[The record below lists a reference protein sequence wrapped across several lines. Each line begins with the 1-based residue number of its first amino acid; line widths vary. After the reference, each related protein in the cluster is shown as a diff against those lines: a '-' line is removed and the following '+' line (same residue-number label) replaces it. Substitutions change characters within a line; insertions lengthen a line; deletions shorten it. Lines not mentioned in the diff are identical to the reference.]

1 MRQSLVSSLQSL
13 PQTMTPKAVIF
24 DLGSVLVD
32 YDHESTWTAVSA
44 VSQASFN
51 DLEKL
56 AFMLAEDAGKGVM
69 NGRQLHQILV
79 EQAGTTP
86 DYDDFFRAFCRH
98 IHRNEMA
105 LGYAVALAQRPN
117 LRLGIISNTN
127 AAHADWLRVL
137 IPEFQH
143 FKSVILS
150 SDVGLLKPDP
160 AIYHLALNQ
169 LAVLPEAALFVD
181 DMGENVRG
189 ATAVGLHA
197 IHHQNWNQTRSAIEN
212 WLGVSAE

>member
-1 MRQSLVSSLQSL
+1 
-13 PQTMTPKAVIF
+13 MTPKAVIF

-32 YDHESTWTAVSA
+32 YDHESTWTAVA
-44 VSQASFN
+44 AISQASFN

-56 AFMLAEDAGKGVM
+56 AHELAEDAGKGIV

-86 DYDDFFRAFCRH
+86 DYDEFFRAFCRH

-105 LGYAVALAQRPN
+105 LGYAVELAQRPN

-137 IPEFQH
+137 IPEFQQ
-143 FKSVILS
+143 FDSVILS

-160 AIYHLALNQ
+160 AIYHLALSQ
-169 LAVLPEAALFVD
+169 LEAPPHAALFVD
-181 DMGENVRG
+181 DIGENVKG

-197 IHHQNWNQTRSAIEN
+197 IHHQDWAITRPAVEK
-212 WLGVSAE
+212 WVTR